1 MASMG
6 RVRTANTGR
15 ALTVGT
21 ARVRMAKVRAANTG
35 RALTISIPMTRT
47 AKTYMVRIST
57 TRTVTSMTCP

>member
-1 MASMG
+1 MG

-21 ARVRMAKVRAANTG
+21 ARVRTANTG

-57 TRTVTSMTCP
+57 TRTVTSMTSP

>member
-1 MASMG
+1 MG

-21 ARVRMAKVRAANTG
+21 ARVRMANTG

-57 TRTVTSMTCP
+57 TRTVTSMTSP

>member
-1 MASMG
+1 MG

-21 ARVRMAKVRAANTG
+21 AKVRTANTG

-57 TRTVTSMTCP
+57 TRTVTSMTSP